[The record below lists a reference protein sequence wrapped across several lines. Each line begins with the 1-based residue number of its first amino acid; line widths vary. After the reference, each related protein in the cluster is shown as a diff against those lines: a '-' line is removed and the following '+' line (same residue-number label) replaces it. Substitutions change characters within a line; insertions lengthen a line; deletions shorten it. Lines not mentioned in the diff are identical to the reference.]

1 MPQIEIVT
9 SIKPGET
16 EADAITKLRYVAS
29 RAKER
34 TLARTDAIRTFDSTP
49 AIQTLGDKVI
59 LRWHY
64 KQYPFDSGASLDASK
79 EE

>member
-9 SIKPGET
+9 NMQPGET
-16 EADAITKLRYVAS
+16 EAEAIAKLRFVAS
-29 RAKER
+29 RVKER
-34 TLARTDAIRTFDSTP
+34 ASVRTDAIRTFDSTP

-64 KQYPFDSGASLDASK
+64 KQYPLDSGASLDASK